1 MQDDLRHITLI
12 HKELSNELD
21 ASERAA
27 LRDWQSSQPEAG
39 TLYEETKKTWSL
51 CGKADAASDWT
62 PDTECALTKFWARLS
77 EQQPHAETRPEAH
90 QNLGRQ
96 RRMPVWSWAAAA
108 AVLCLLGLGA
118 WQFLGKSLGQN
129 AADWQTIVAEAGQNR
144 EVRLPDGSSV
154 QLRGGA
160 RLSFPDHFPAG
171 ERPVRLQGEAFF
183 DIAKDAARPF
193 HIETRSAQIAVLGT
207 SFNVRE
213 SSDGQQCA
221 VAVRTGIVQVSPNNG
236 EESVLLKAGDRL
248 DYNAQ
253 AHRMTQTTGRPI
265 NDDAWLHGE
274 LLFRDTPLT
283 AVIADLAAH
292 YQVTVA
298 LENPVLGNCLY
309 TGRFQA
315 NSIGENL
322 SAVAKVFDARIEAP
336 TPGTYRL
343 VGGKCQ

>member
-1 MQDDLRHITLI
+1 MQDELRHITLI

-21 ASERAA
+21 ASERVA
-27 LRDWQSSQPEAG
+27 LRDWQSSQPEAS
-39 TLYEETKKTWSL
+39 TVYEETKKTWSL

-77 EQQPHAETRPEAH
+77 EQQAETRPEAH

-108 AVLCLLGLGA
+108 AVLCLLGLGF
-118 WQFLGKSLGQN
+118 WQFWGGNIGAGAK
-129 AADWQTIVAEAGQNR
+129 DWQTVVAETGQNR

-154 QLRGGA
+154 QLRGGTT
-160 RLSFPDHFPAG
+160 LSFPKKFSAQ

-193 HIETRSAQIAVLGT
+193 RIETRSAQISVLGT

-213 SSDGQQCA
+213 SNDGQQCA
-221 VAVRTGIVQVSPNNG
+221 VAVRTGLVQVSPKNG

-265 NDDAWLHGE
+265 NDDAWLRGE
-274 LLFRDTPLT
+274 LQFQDTPLNT
-283 AVIADLAAH
+283 VVADLAAH

-298 LENPVLGNCLY
+298 LENSVLGNCLY

-315 NSIGENL
+315 NSIGDNL
-322 SAVAKVFDARIEAP
+322 SAVAKVFGARIEEPAA
-336 TPGTYRL
+336 GAYRL